1 MIKRK
6 TYKNYDQFVKI
17 GRKYYNDEGF
27 CGVVAVAVGAQVSF
41 GKARAELERQGRQH
55 RQGTAT
61 YQIERALNVLGCSVK
76 TAFADNIAFSSLVKK
91 LDKSKTYLVYTRG
104 HVTCIDKGVIMDWM
118 TANRRHKVMFIQ
130 QITREF

>member
-6 TYKNYDQFVKI
+6 TYKNYDQFLKI

-27 CGVVAVAVGAQVSF
+27 CGVVAVAVAAQVSF

-61 YQIERALNVLGCSVK
+61 YQIESALNVLGCKVRLEFVSK
-76 TAFADNIAFSSLVKK
+76 SFSSLVKT